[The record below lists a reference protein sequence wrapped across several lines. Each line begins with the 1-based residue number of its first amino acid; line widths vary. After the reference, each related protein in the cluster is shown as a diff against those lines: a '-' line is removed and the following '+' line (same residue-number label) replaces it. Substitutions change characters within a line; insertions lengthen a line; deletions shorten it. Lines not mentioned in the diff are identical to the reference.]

1 MMETYDGNKIR
12 CIVLFIKEAYYV
24 AQEVENFCKGKRI
37 IDIKYTPV
45 SDRYGTSH
53 YVFIS
58 YLIE

>member
-1 MMETYDGNKIR
+1 METYDGNKIR
-12 CIVLFIKEAYYV
+12 CVVLYVKSEYYV

-45 SDRYGTSH
+45 SDNYKTDH

>member
-1 MMETYDGNKIR
+1 METYDGNKIR
-12 CIVLFIKEAYYV
+12 CMVLFIENSYYV
-24 AQEVENFCKGKRI
+24 AQEVQKFCKNKRI

-45 SDRYGTSH
+45 SDRYGTNH

>member
-1 MMETYDGNKIR
+1 METYDGNKIR
-12 CIVLFIKEAYYV
+12 CIVLLIKEAYYV

-58 YLIE
+58 

>member
-1 MMETYDGNKIR
+1 METYDGNKIR
-12 CIVLFIKEAYYV
+12 CVVLYIKSEYYV
-24 AQEVENFCKGKRI
+24 AQKVEEFCKGKRI

>member
-1 MMETYDGNKIR
+1 METYDGNKIR
-12 CIVLFIKEAYYV
+12 CMVLYVTEEFYV
-24 AQEVENFCKGKRI
+24 AQVVEQFCKDKRI

-45 SDRYGTSH
+45 RDNYETVH

>member
-1 MMETYDGNKIR
+1 METYDGNKVR
-12 CIVLFIKEAYYV
+12 CMVLRIKSEYYV

>member
-1 MMETYDGNKIR
+1 METYDGNKVR
-12 CIVLFIKEAYYV
+12 CMVLRIKSEYYV
-24 AQEVENFCKGKRI
+24 AQEVEYFCKDKRI

-45 SDRYGTSH
+45 SDNYKTGH

>member
-1 MMETYDGNKIR
+1 METYDGNKIR
-12 CIVLFIKEAYYV
+12 CIVLLIKEAYYV

-45 SDRYGTSH
+45 SDNYKTDH

-58 YLIE
+58 YLIK

>member
-1 MMETYDGNKIR
+1 METYDGNKIR
-12 CIVLFIKEAYYV
+12 CVVLYIKSEYYV

-37 IDIKYTPV
+37 IDITYAPV
-45 SDRYGTSH
+45 SDNYKTDH

>member
-1 MMETYDGNKIR
+1 MKTYDGNKIR
-12 CIVLFIKEAYYV
+12 CIVLLITEAYYV
-24 AQEVENFCKGKRI
+24 AQEVQKFCKGKRI

-45 SDRYGTSH
+45 RDNYETAH

>member
-1 MMETYDGNKIR
+1 METYDGNKIR
-12 CIVLFIKEAYYV
+12 CIVLLITDAYYV
-24 AQEVENFCKGKRI
+24 AQEVQKFCKNKRI
-37 IDIKYTPV
+37 IDIKYAPV

>member
-1 MMETYDGNKIR
+1 METYDGNKVR
-12 CIVLFIKEAYYV
+12 CMVLRIKSEYYV

-45 SDRYGTSH
+45 SDRYGISH

>member
-1 MMETYDGNKIR
+1 METYDGNKIR
-12 CIVLFIKEAYYV
+12 CVVLFIENSYYV
-24 AQEVENFCKGKRI
+24 AQEVENFCKGKHI

>member
-1 MMETYDGNKIR
+1 METYDGNKIR
-12 CIVLFIKEAYYV
+12 CMVLHIKSEYYV

>member
-1 MMETYDGNKIR
+1 METYDGNKIR
-12 CIVLFIKEAYYV
+12 CVVLLITEAYYV
-24 AQEVENFCKGKRI
+24 AQEVQNFCKNKRI

-45 SDRYGTSH
+45 SDGHGTDH

>member
-1 MMETYDGNKIR
+1 METYDGNKIR
-12 CIVLFIKEAYYV
+12 CVVLLIKEAYYV
-24 AQEVENFCKGKRI
+24 AQEVEKFCKGKRI

-45 SDRYGTSH
+45 SDRYGISH

>member
-1 MMETYDGNKIR
+1 METYDGNKIR
-12 CIVLFIKEAYYV
+12 CVVLLIKEAYYV

-37 IDIKYTPV
+37 IDIKYAPV
-45 SDRYGTSH
+45 RENYETTH

>member
-1 MMETYDGNKIR
+1 METYDGNKIR
-12 CIVLFIKEAYYV
+12 CIVLYSKSEYCV
-24 AQEVENFCKGKRI
+24 VQEVEDFCKGKRI

-45 SDRYGTSH
+45 SDNYKTDH